1 MPLWNLFL
9 PRHYYLISC
18 LFTEL
23 VNVLTWQCNFV
34 DDDDMIFICFLFAQS
49 SNIIKYFKA
58 IHLTRDMWSCLPTTH
73 QGVHSILSYI
83 ILFGLSPANVLINF
97 LNFEFPFQVMISS
110 LIASLKEVNS
120 ENAANHTT
128 CNAVSHHLR
137 RSLRKST
144 DSSVE
149 GVWAYSNWTKTWSSK
164 HEVQIRNK
172 RHWTVLYASLP
183 SPLARFMYCITCR
196 DFYRMIVRW
205 WGRRRNNHL
214 ARKRER
220 IIYLFDVILLAALN
234 LPSRKARVFFS
245 VFFITT
251 RCLSSQVTHC
261 LSRNSDTTLKD
272 LY

>member
-34 DDDDMIFICFLFAQS
+34 DDDDMIFICFLFSQS

-128 CNAVSHHLR
+128 CNACALSHHLR
-137 RSLRKST
+137 RSRCRHGFLPILSLIPFGLMVCIVFSIYCNCWRGLISHPVPTENYVISLRT
-144 DSSVE
+144 PPTQ
-149 GVWAYSNWTKTWSSK
+149 N
-164 HEVQIRNK
+164 
-172 RHWTVLYASLP
+172 P
-183 SPLARFMYCITCR
+183 
-196 DFYRMIVRW
+196 
-205 WGRRRNNHL
+205 
-214 ARKRER
+214 
-220 IIYLFDVILLAALN
+220 
-234 LPSRKARVFFS
+234 
-245 VFFITT
+245 T
-251 RCLSSQVTHC
+251 R
-261 LSRNSDTTLKD
+261 
-272 LY
+272 

>member
-18 LFTEL
+18 LFTDL

-128 CNAVSHHLR
+128 CNACAVSHHLR
-137 RSLRKST
+137 RSENPQIPVPKVFGHILTERRPEVVKTRFKLEIKDIGQFYMHRCPRHSRALCIVLH
-144 DSSVE
+144 VE
-149 GVWAYSNWTKTWSSK
+149 ISIAW
-164 HEVQIRNK
+164 
-172 RHWTVLYASLP
+172 
-183 SPLARFMYCITCR
+183 
-196 DFYRMIVRW
+196 
-205 WGRRRNNHL
+205 
-214 ARKRER
+214 
-220 IIYLFDVILLAALN
+220 
-234 LPSRKARVFFS
+234 
-245 VFFITT
+245 
-251 RCLSSQVTHC
+251 
-261 LSRNSDTTLKD
+261 
-272 LY
+272 